1 MEGSVATMARSKSAG
16 TRTRRGGRRPGE
28 WTHVQPEDLVKF
40 RQEHGVSRA
49 RLARALGVSATSVQ
63 NWEAGKVATLQAQER
78 LREILDDPARLAEAD
93 ADDGASAGDEVV
105 RATGVIV
112 SGFASSHPELTADE
126 LIVVIKKVRE
136 ALRTP

>member
-1 MEGSVATMARSKSAG
+1 MPRSKSAG
-16 TRTRRGGRRPGE
+16 SAPRARRGGRRPGE
-28 WTHVQPEDLVKF
+28 WTHVQPEDLVQF

-63 NWEAGKVATLQAQER
+63 NWEAGKVATLQTQER
-78 LREILDDPARLAEAD
+78 LREILDDPSRLSEGGGDDAETTH
-93 ADDGASAGDEVV
+93 DEVV

-112 SGFASSHPELTADE
+112 SGFASSHPELTADD

-136 ALRTP
+136 ALKAP